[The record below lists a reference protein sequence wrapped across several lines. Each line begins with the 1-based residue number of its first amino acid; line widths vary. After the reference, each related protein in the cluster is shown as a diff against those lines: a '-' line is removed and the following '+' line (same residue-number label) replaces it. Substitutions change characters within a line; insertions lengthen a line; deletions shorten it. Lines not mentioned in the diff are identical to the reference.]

1 MRYALSKAAD
11 GHLRIIAVK
20 LQDCPYT
27 DTQASVRAAIRAL
40 GEYSRP
46 VEIGETGHMII
57 PLRINYPR

>member
-20 LQDCPYT
+20 PQDCPYT
-27 DTQASVRAAIRAL
+27 QTATSIQAAIRAL

-46 VEIGETGHMII
+46 VEIGETGRMII